1 MNMAILAFLE
11 SPLGRLTMY
20 VIGALFGV
28 ATLVSVYL
36 VWRHQVEQETLL
48 KYNNQQLQQA
58 LKDTQDQLQKT
69 RDLFALQQQT
79 ADELKKQRAELN
91 QKTKAI
97 TDFIDSSKEADKP
110 ASDLLKGT
118 LEKLG
123 APK

>member
-1 MNMAILAFLE
+1 MAILAFLE